1 MSCLQHALQLEKDLF
16 LLLGMKSLEFL
27 LPDGFFLLRSSDQMV
42 MGMVPH
48 LGGQC
53 VHHGDKEDERKGANM
68 HIAIITSLR
77 YLAVTSYI
85 RQRVNFIKRY
95 GDNISPK

>member
-1 MSCLQHALQLEKDLF
+1 
-16 LLLGMKSLEFL
+16 
-27 LPDGFFLLRSSDQMV
+27 MV

-53 VHHGDKEDERKGANM
+53 VHHGDKEDELKSANTYRYY
-68 HIAIITSLR
+68 HRSLS

-85 RQRVNFIKRY
+85 RQRANFWIKRY
-95 GDNISPK
+95 GDNISLR